1 MTTAETL
8 DAIAQQVAGCEKCE
22 LHFSRKNAVPGA
34 GSPETEILFIGE
46 GPGFHENEQGLPF
59 VGRSGKFLDE
69 LLESCGMERSK
80 VFITNVVKC
89 RPPGN
94 RDPKT
99 EELTACGRYLDRQIE
114 AIDPKVIVTLG
125 RFSMAKFIH
134 NAKISQIHG
143 QPRWVRGRLIVP
155 MYHPAAAL
163 RLGSL
168 RPVMKEDFAKLP
180 QWIKEARKAAPQ
192 KYENKPEDAQK
203 SIQESAAEQIS
214 LFGGVRADPPLAN
227 DPPPPAP
234 EDDGPSQMSL
244 F

>member
-1 MTTAETL
+1 MTTAKIL
-8 DAIAQQVAGCEKCE
+8 DEIAQQVAVCEKCE
-22 LHFSRKNAVPGA
+22 LHFSRKHAVPGA

-69 LLESCGMERSK
+69 LLAGCGMDRST

-94 RDPKT
+94 RDPKK
-99 EELTACGRYLDRQIE
+99 EELAACGRYLDRQIE
-114 AIDPKVIVTLG
+114 AINPKVIVTLG
-125 RFSMAKFIH
+125 RFSMAKFIY

-168 RPVMKEDFAKLP
+168 RPVMKEDFARLP
-180 QWIKEARKAAPQ
+180 EWIEQARQAEPEQYDRGGDSAESSIHDSSAEQIGLFGGAAP
-192 KYENKPEDAQK
+192 KGDAQK
-203 SIQESAAEQIS
+203 P
-214 LFGGVRADPPLAN
+214 LFSEA
-227 DPPPPAP
+227 
-234 EDDGPSQMSL
+234 EDDEPGQMSL